1 MRICIYGAGAI
12 GGYLGAMLA
21 EAGHEISLVARG
33 EHLRALHANGLTLEV
48 GGRSLRSR
56 PSASENPADLGPQD
70 HVIVSVKSP
79 ALRSVALGIAPLL
92 GRDTTIVTA
101 INGIHWWF
109 FHGFG
114 GAHDGRALKSVDRDG
129 TLARLIDNRRII
141 GCVVH
146 AGCSVPAPGVIRHAS
161 GDRFIIGEPAG
172 GESARCRALAQA
184 LTAAGLNCTI
194 SPRIQQDVWMKY
206 LGNMSMGPISLLTG
220 ATLLGIARDPGAR
233 KVCADLM
240 AEGIAVGDKFGLDP
254 GMTIDQ
260 RIELGAELGDFKPS
274 MLQDLEKGRP
284 VELDTFLDV
293 AVEMARLACVP
304 VPTIE
309 TVQALAV
316 QKARL
321 AGIYPV
327 A

>member
-12 GGYLGAMLA
+12 GGFLGAMLA
-21 EAGHEISLVARG
+21 EAGHTVSLVARG
-33 EHLRALHANGLTLEV
+33 EHLRALRANGLTLEI
-48 GGRSLRSR
+48 GGRTLRSR
-56 PSASENPADLGPQD
+56 PAASDDPAALGPQD

-79 ALRSVALGIAPLL
+79 ALRSVAQGIAPLL
-92 GRDTTIVTA
+92 GRETTIVTA
-101 INGIHWWF
+101 INGIPWWL

-114 GAHDGRALKSVDRDG
+114 GAHDGRALKSVDPDG
-129 TLARLIDNRRII
+129 ALARALDSRRII

-161 GDRFIIGEPAG
+161 GDRFIIGEPVG
-172 GESARCRALAQA
+172 GESARCRELAGALVE
-184 LTAAGLNCTI
+184 AGLSCEI
-194 SPRIQQDVWMKY
+194 SPRIQQAVWMKY

-233 KVCADLM
+233 QVCANLM
-240 AEGIAVGDKFGLDP
+240 AEAIAVGQKFGLDA
-254 GMTIDQ
+254 GMTIEQ
-260 RIELGAELGDFKPS
+260 RIELGAKLGDFKPS

-293 AVEMARLACVP
+293 AVEMAGLAGVP

-309 TVQALAV
+309 TVRALAV

-321 AGIYPV
+321 AGIYP
-327 A
+327 AA